1 MINKSKRSKSIIL
14 IFEGEPMKKENIS
27 TKEMF
32 MDEALRL
39 FAERGYDAVSVSE
52 IADAVGCSA
61 PALYKHFSG
70 KRDLFDAILERSE
83 HGFKECMRRFK
94 LDFESFKDNREY
106 YLKLSEREF
115 VRNAK
120 AFFSYSIH
128 EEMPGLF
135 RKMMTIEQ
143 FHMPELASIYD
154 RRYIESLIDVYTAY
168 FKLLMEN
175 GKMKK
180 TDAKTLAVGFM
191 SVPVM
196 MLNMCDRD
204 PSKEDWALKM
214 IEKHIKEF
222 NKTYRI

>member
-1 MINKSKRSKSIIL
+1 M
-14 IFEGEPMKKENIS
+14 
-27 TKEMF
+27 
-32 MDEALRL
+32 
-39 FAERGYDAVSVSE
+39 
-52 IADAVGCSA
+52 
-61 PALYKHFSG
+61 
-70 KRDLFDAILERSE
+70 
-83 HGFKECMRRFK
+83 
-94 LDFESFKDNREY
+94 
-106 YLKLSEREF
+106 
-115 VRNAK
+115 
-120 AFFSYSIH
+120 
-128 EEMPGLF
+128 F

-180 TDAKTLAVGFM
+180 ADAKTLAVGFM

-196 MLNMCDRD
+196 MLNICDRD